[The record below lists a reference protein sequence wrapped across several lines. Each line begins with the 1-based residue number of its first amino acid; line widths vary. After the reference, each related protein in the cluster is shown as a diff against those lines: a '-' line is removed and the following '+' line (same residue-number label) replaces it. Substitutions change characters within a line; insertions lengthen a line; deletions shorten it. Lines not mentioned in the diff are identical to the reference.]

1 MKKTPGVL
9 KRPFFV
15 MLKLEKAVILARGLG
30 TRLRAENSEAAL
42 ADDQLEVARAG
53 VKALMPVVRGKTM
66 LDFILERLACAGF
79 SSFCLVIG
87 DEHQAIRDFCQRFD
101 LNITFAVQKE
111 ALGTADAVLSAREFC
126 GDGNFLVVN
135 SDNLYPQDDLTAL
148 RQYGKPA
155 LIAYSKKHL
164 IEKSN
169 ISEEKINKFATID
182 FNPDGTLAKITEK
195 PEASDAEARISM
207 NAWVFS
213 PKIFSACGMIGKS
226 VRGEYEL
233 SSAVQYSIDH
243 LGEKFAAINSNEGV
257 LDLSS
262 RADIA
267 ALREKLLG
275 E

>member
-1 MKKTPGVL
+1 VKKTPGVL

-53 VKALMPVVRGKTM
+53 VKALMPVVDGKTM
-66 LDFILERLACAGF
+66 LDFILERLARAGF
-79 SSFCLVIG
+79 SRFCLVIG

-111 ALGTADAVLSAREFC
+111 ALGTADAVLSALEFC
-126 GDGNFLVVN
+126 GDDNFLVVN
-135 SDNLYPQDDLTAL
+135 SDNLYPHEDLTAL
-148 RQYGKPA
+148 REYGKPA

-182 FNPDGTLAKITEK
+182 FNRDGTLAKITEK

-213 PKIFSACGMIGKS
+213 PKIFSACGKIEKS

-233 SSAVQYSIDH
+233 SSAVQYAINH
-243 LGEKFAAINSNEGV
+243 LEEKFAAINSNEGV

-262 RADIA
+262 RTDIA